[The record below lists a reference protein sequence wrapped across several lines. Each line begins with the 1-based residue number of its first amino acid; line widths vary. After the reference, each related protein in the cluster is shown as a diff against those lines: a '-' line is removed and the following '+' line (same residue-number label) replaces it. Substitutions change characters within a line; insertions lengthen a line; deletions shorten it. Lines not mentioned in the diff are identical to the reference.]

1 MSPAQIWQA
10 GVKGRNYTL
19 EINEEAIL
27 ELRQE
32 EGLTD
37 LVIVQ
42 DFGNVFNRVKAGYI
56 EGDCIAYGL
65 AEFPN
70 KVTLFLSHGWME
82 YARMDL
88 VKANILHTLLH
99 EIRHII
105 QFQKGMGFL
114 TEMDSENDANEWARK
129 NRHKW
134 SKLIRI
140 KFSHKPSLSR
150 LSQAEARARG
160 AA

>member
-1 MSPAQIWQA
+1 M
-10 GVKGRNYTL
+10 KGKNYIL

-32 EGLTD
+32 EGLSD

-42 DFGNVFNRVKAGYI
+42 DFGPVLNRVDAKYI
-56 EGDCIAYGL
+56 DGDSIAYGL
-65 AEFPN
+65 ATYPN
-70 KVTLFLSHGWME
+70 IVTLFLKHDWFAWS
-82 YARMDL
+82 RMDL
-88 VKANILHTLLH
+88 VKANILHTILH

-114 TEMDSENDANEWARK
+114 TTKDCENDANEWATK

-134 SKLIRI
+134 NKLIRI
-140 KFSHKPSLSR
+140 RFSHQPSLSK
-150 LSQAEARARG
+150 LSAAEARARG
-160 AA
+160 TA